1 VPSQTHE
8 AIVGILREKPTLV
21 ATLVADVG
29 PPSLKDYDAI
39 ITDSG
44 DLGTAI
50 APELKADGV
59 LRVERNGKTVLAIVL
74 EVQLHIDPEKNY
86 AWPSYLVGAR
96 SRHRCETMLVV
107 VTASDNVAKWARKPL
122 VIGSSAGFLQAVV
135 VASAQMP
142 AIIDAQK
149 ADENPELAVLC
160 AITHGHDKDI
170 DQAILIA
177 RTAIEAALRLTDH
190 RAQVYYDLIWAALSD
205 EIKEALKMIPQNYQY
220 QHEGLRRA
228 KIEGVAEGEA
238 KGEAKGVAESLVD
251 VLRLRGLLLT
261 AAEREQI
268 HATKDVAQLR
278 RWLETAMSATT
289 VADALKS

>member
-1 VPSQTHE
+1 M
-8 AIVGILREKPTLV
+8 GILREKPTLV
-21 ATLVADVG
+21 AQLVRDAG
-29 PPSLKDYDAI
+29 PPSLKDFDAI

-44 DLGTAI
+44 DLGAAS

-59 LRVERNGKTVLAIVL
+59 LRVERKGKTVLAIVL
-74 EVQLHIDPEKNY
+74 EVQLKVDPEKIY
-86 AWPSYLVGAR
+86 SWPSYLVGAR

-107 VTASDNVAKWARKPL
+107 VTASDKVAKWARKPI
-122 VIGSSAGFLQAVV
+122 VIGSTAGFLQAVV

-149 ADENPELAVLC
+149 ADENPELAVLS

-170 DQAILIA
+170 KQAILIA
-177 RTAIEAALRLTDH
+177 RTAIEAALRLPDH
-190 RAQVYYDLIWAALSD
+190 RAQVYYDLIWAALSA
-205 EIKEALKMIPQNYQY
+205 EIKEALKMIPQNYEY

-228 KIEGVAEGEA
+228 KTEGKAEGEA
-238 KGEAKGVAESLVD
+238 MGVAESLID
-251 VLRLRGLLLT
+251 VLQLRGLSPS

-278 RWLETAMSATT
+278 RWLASAMAATT